1 MARSLQILQQ
11 DPRNQDNF
19 YDSFLGLFG
28 QGINNPNYNPQFDI
42 TTGDVKPITAAE
54 RISGIDIEQKRGK
67 AAKNRRAGLMA
78 TDAYGA
84 LDDAGKTPELTTK
97 TTQATLKRQADEL
110 AKFKDTVTLATIEG
124 VAADKLGQATTID
137 QVNSLRASHAAEQRE
152 KDFSRISPELQHS
165 IDSTRD
171 TNRRLEQTA
180 KDANAIAQGQLQLAK
195 DTAKN
200 EQERYYADRAEARQ
214 MRLDERIANKENL
227 VMQLELQ
234 RDTLDQ
240 KRAMHQMELDYK
252 REQDQQQRGDYLAA
266 ALTQLAGAFL
276 V

>member
-124 VAADKLGQATTID
+124 VPVDKLGQATTTN
-137 QVNSLRASHAAEQRE
+137 QVNSLRASHAE
-152 KDFSRISPELQHS
+152 
-165 IDSTRD
+165 
-171 TNRRLEQTA
+171 
-180 KDANAIAQGQLQLAK
+180 
-195 DTAKN
+195 
-200 EQERYYADRAEARQ
+200 
-214 MRLDERIANKENL
+214 
-227 VMQLELQ
+227 
-234 RDTLDQ
+234 
-240 KRAMHQMELDYK
+240 
-252 REQDQQQRGDYLAA
+252 
-266 ALTQLAGAFL
+266 
-276 V
+276 